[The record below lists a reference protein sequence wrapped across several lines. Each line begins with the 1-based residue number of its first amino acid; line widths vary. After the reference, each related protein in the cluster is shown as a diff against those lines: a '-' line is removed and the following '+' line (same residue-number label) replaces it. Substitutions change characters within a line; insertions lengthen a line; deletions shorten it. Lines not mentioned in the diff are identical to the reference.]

1 MLVRSVGVSR
11 APRAK
16 AAKRAYLRSGR
27 SIAAL
32 TSPDGRWL
40 YVVDLG
46 IDEIV
51 GYLIAMTWL
60 PLNWISLGLAFV
72 LFRFFDILKPWPI
85 REIDQRV
92 GGGLGVVVD
101 DVAAGIAA
109 SLILQVIYVQT
120 NWLGSQWVGS

>member
-1 MLVRSVGVSR
+1 MFATLLLVLFAVV
-11 APRAK
+11 
-16 AAKRAYLRSGR
+16 
-27 SIAAL
+27 IAQL
-32 TSPDGRWL
+32 HENFKGEHDSKEI
-40 YVVDLG
+40 V